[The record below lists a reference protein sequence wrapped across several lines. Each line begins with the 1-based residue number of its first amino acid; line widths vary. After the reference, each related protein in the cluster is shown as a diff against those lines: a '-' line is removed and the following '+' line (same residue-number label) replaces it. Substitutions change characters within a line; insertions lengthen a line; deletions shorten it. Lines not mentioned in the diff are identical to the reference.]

1 MSKAIFLPIKRFF
14 MQEID
19 SSFCEIITLQ
29 GKKEQQSL
37 HTEKEVIL
45 P

>member
-1 MSKAIFLPIKRFF
+1 

-29 GKKEQQSL
+29 EKKEQQSL
-37 HTEKEVIL
+37 HTQKKEVIL